1 MELSVQEESFVRQL
15 LATRAIPSP
24 KLLIQDHKK
33 INEKGEFLTR
43 LLIPATKFTAA
54 FSLAAVGKTL
64 LKEAFNCQRFEFSN
78 RKTSE
83 IYKVLQRLKKYG
95 CVCVLTDKTNSTR
108 VQKN

>member
-54 FSLAAVGKTL
+54 FSKTGYLGIKRCLDKGKVNYSRVSIVQTYE
-64 LKEAFNCQRFEFSN
+64 LKE
-78 RKTSE
+78 
-83 IYKVLQRLKKYG
+83 RLG
-95 CVCVLTDKTNSTR
+95 
-108 VQKN
+108 

>member
-1 MELSVQEESFVRQL
+1 M
-15 LATRAIPSP
+15 ATGLNTGLKTTSGIKTEKHVSN
-24 KLLIQDHKK
+24 KL
-33 INEKGEFLTR
+33 EGFR
-43 LLIPATKFTAA
+43 
-54 FSLAAVGKTL
+54 AAVGKTL